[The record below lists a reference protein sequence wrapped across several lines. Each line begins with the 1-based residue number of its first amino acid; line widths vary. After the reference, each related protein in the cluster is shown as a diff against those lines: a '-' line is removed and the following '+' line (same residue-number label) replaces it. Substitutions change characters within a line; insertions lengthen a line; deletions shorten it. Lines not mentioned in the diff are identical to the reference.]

1 MRRRIGRFATSD
13 RGSVLTETIIA
24 VPLLTILAVGMLEF
38 GNMLWQRHQMQVGVR
53 DAARYWARCR
63 PGTDPANPV
72 MRCSLATARNLA
84 FYGNPAGTGA
94 LRVPGWDNASELT
107 ITPATP
113 PAVPTATDL
122 VVATAAFPYQG
133 SPLFSVLGLGSVELG
148 YTYTLRY
155 NGW

>member
-1 MRRRIGRFATSD
+1 MIRRFAASD
-13 RGSVLTETIIA
+13 RGTVLTETIIA
-24 VPLLTILAVGMLEF
+24 VPLLTILAIGMLEF
-38 GNMLWQRHQMQVGVR
+38 GNMLWQRHQLQVGVR

-63 PGTDPANPV
+63 PTIDGTAFMP
-72 MRCSLATARNLA
+72 CSQNIARNLA
-84 FYGNPAGTGA
+84 FYGNPAGTGP

-113 PAVPTATDL
+113 PATPTATSL
-122 VVATAAFPYQG
+122 VTATGNFPYQG
-133 SPLFSVLGLGSVELG
+133 SPLISVLGLGTIRLS

>member
-1 MRRRIGRFATSD
+1 MIGRFAASD

-24 VPLLTILAVGMLEF
+24 VPLLTILAIGMLEF

-63 PGTDPANPV
+63 PVVGATAYMP
-72 MRCSLATARNLA
+72 CSQAIARNLA

-94 LRVPGWDNASELT
+94 LRVPGWDQPAELT

-113 PAVPTATDL
+113 PQSPDATSLVTATGRF
-122 VVATAAFPYQG
+122 AYQG
-133 SPLFSVLGLGSVELG
+133 SPLYAALGLGTIELN

>member
-1 MRRRIGRFATSD
+1 MIGRLAASD
-13 RGSVLTETIIA
+13 RGTVLTETIIA

-38 GNMLWQRHQMQVGVR
+38 GNMLWQRHQLQVGVR

-63 PGTDPANPV
+63 PVVNGTAFMP
-72 MRCSLATARNLA
+72 CTQTIARNLA
-84 FYGNPAGTGA
+84 FYGNPAGTGP

-113 PAVPTATDL
+113 ATSPTATDL
-122 VVATAAFPYQG
+122 VTATGRFPYQG
-133 SPLFSVLGLGSVELG
+133 SPLFSVLGLNTVELS